1 MIHSFNT
8 TLAERYGIEE
18 AILIE
23 HLYWWIHKN
32 DCEDVE
38 EMIKNNRVWCRTTA
52 KGIAKYIPYMS
63 PQKIRRVILGLEG
76 KIVIGNFNKQATNHT
91 LWYAFSNEFIEELEQ
106 LGYDFSKMKIRNFKN
121 EKSNNIIIDNNLIE
135 NNIIENNKKEL
146 SCDNSKKTKEGSLF
160 SNVTDEKEKNYLEHM
175 YEHYPLIMKMDK
187 PLTYAEFKTLRENFD
202 VDLVWD
208 KMDNLENTKNMRKK
222 YVSAYLTLNNWC
234 KMSFNRESKKKED
247 EQ

>member
-1 MIHSFNT
+1 MNHSFNT

-32 DCEDVE
+32 DCDEVE
-38 EMIKNNRVWCRTTA
+38 EMIKNERVWCRTTA

-63 PQKIRRVILGLEG
+63 PQKIRRVLLGLEG

-121 EKSNNIIIDNNLIE
+121 EKSNNIIKDNNLIE
-135 NNIIENNKKEL
+135 NNIIENK
-146 SCDNSKKTKEGSLF
+146 
-160 SNVTDEKEKNYLEHM
+160 
-175 YEHYPLIMKMDK
+175 
-187 PLTYAEFKTLRENFD
+187 
-202 VDLVWD
+202 
-208 KMDNLENTKNMRKK
+208 
-222 YVSAYLTLNNWC
+222 
-234 KMSFNRESKKKED
+234 
-247 EQ
+247 

>member
-1 MIHSFNT
+1 MNHSFNT

-32 DCEDVE
+32 DCDEVE
-38 EMIKNNRVWCRTTA
+38 EMIKNERVWCRTTA

-63 PQKIRRVILGLEG
+63 PQKIRRVLLGLEG

-121 EKSNNIIIDNNLIE
+121 EKSNNIIKDNNLIE
-135 NNIIENNKKEL
+135 NNIIENKKKEL
-146 SCDNSKKTKEGSLF
+146 SCDNSKKTKEGNLF

-187 PLTYAEFKTLRENFD
+187 PLTYAEFKTLRENYD

-222 YVSAYLTLNNWC
+222 YVSAYLTINNWC
-234 KMSFNRESKKKED
+234 KMSFNREPKKKE
-247 EQ
+247 EE

>member
-63 PQKIRRVILGLEG
+63 PQKIRRIILGLEG
-76 KIVIGNFNKQATNHT
+76 KIVVGNFNKQATNHT

-106 LGYDFSKMKIRNFKN
+106 LGYDFSKMKIRNFK
-121 EKSNNIIIDNNLIE
+121 K
-135 NNIIENNKKEL
+135 
-146 SCDNSKKTKEGSLF
+146 
-160 SNVTDEKEKNYLEHM
+160 
-175 YEHYPLIMKMDK
+175 
-187 PLTYAEFKTLRENFD
+187 R
-202 VDLVWD
+202 
-208 KMDNLENTKNMRKK
+208 
-222 YVSAYLTLNNWC
+222 
-234 KMSFNRESKKKED
+234 
-247 EQ
+247 